1 MQVVNRNAEY
11 IAIGQRDRD
20 ALKVRLGLSGSS
32 AATGRLAQVA
42 AETGIRANIWQ
53 SIAALFRGFR

>member
-1 MQVVNRNAEY
+1 MNFLEQLDD
-11 IAIGQRDRD
+11 RDRD
-20 ALKVRLGLSGSS
+20 ALKVRLGLSASS

-42 AETGIRANIWQ
+42 AETVVRATIWQ